1 MVKCIPILLFW
12 FIYIYLY
19 NDKCIVIYR
28 MKKIVVFLFIV
39 LSFGSMMANP
49 PMIDSDLN
57 LIPQPRRVDLLSRR
71 KFVPQQEEVTIRM
84 DAPAEWNEE
93 RYSLSVT
100 PERIEIIAR
109 TERGVIWARNTLRQL
124 RRKDGTYPH
133 VRIED
138 WPEFPIRG
146 FLHDDGR
153 NFVGVERIKN
163 FLDLMSAYK
172 LNLFQWHLTDKP
184 AWRIEC
190 RCYPQLNNGKFQRPG
205 RDQGCF
211 YTYSQIRE
219 VIEYAKKRGIMV
231 LPEIDMPGHSDFFQ
245 TTFGFSM
252 DSQQG
257 REVLEKCL
265 KEFFE
270 EIPVELC
277 PVVHIGS
284 DEVHIRE
291 PKGFMKWAQETV
303 RNSGRSIFAWDP
315 GLPADSLT
323 VRQFWR
329 GGSPEKVSY
338 PQGLPF
344 VDSSMGYLNI
354 FDPLLMPA
362 KIFFHTPCGT
372 GKANESALGGIVCLW
387 NDVRVAD
394 KDVLM
399 SHNGIAGGMMAFA
412 ERFWC
417 GGTTSDEW
425 LGTLLPAP
433 DSEAMRRFE
442 QFQQRMTHHKLRFLP
457 EDLSYWEPI
466 HASQWQVEL
475 QADTMRRSFI
485 AWGDVLDLNELCRLH
500 GISDKFSVN
509 CTITRKLFSTGKRTG
524 YFKIGFEAPA
534 RSNRCSDGIAEQ
546 GSWPNG
552 GRIEVNGVL
561 VNPPIWLEPGY
572 YRYHYPTW
580 ARLEEELPYTD
591 EQLYWM
597 RSPVAVPLNAGENI
611 VKISLRRH
619 FPGQVF
625 HAAFVECDK

>member
-1 MVKCIPILLFW
+1 MLFYYMKN
-12 FIYIYLY
+12 FI
-19 NDKCIVIYR
+19 VF
-28 MKKIVVFLFIV
+28 FLFMV
-39 LSFGSMMANP
+39 LSMGTIMAKP
-49 PMIDSDLN
+49 PKKNSDLN
-57 LIPQPRRVDLLSRR
+57 LIPYPRQVELLSSRV
-71 KFVPQQEEVTIRM
+71 FVPQREEPVVRM
-84 DAPAEWNEE
+84 NAPAEWNAE

-100 PERIEIIAR
+100 PKGIEIVAR
-109 TERGVIWARNTLRQL
+109 TEQGVIWAYRTLRQL
-124 RRKDGTYPH
+124 RRDDGTYPN

-153 NFVGVERIKN
+153 NFVGVERIKS
-163 FLDLMSAYK
+163 FLDIMSAYK

-190 RCYPQLNNGKFQRPG
+190 RCYPQLNEGKFQRPG
-205 RDQGCF
+205 REQGSF

-219 VIEYAKKRGIMV
+219 VIDYARQRGITV

-252 DSQQG
+252 DSPRG
-257 REVLEKCL
+257 RAVLEKCL

-277 PVVHIGS
+277 PMIHIGS
-284 DEVHIRE
+284 DEVRIGDPR
-291 PKGFMKWAQETV
+291 GFMKWAQETV
-303 RNSGRSIFAWDP
+303 RSYGRTTFSWDP
-315 GLPADSLT
+315 GLPADSFT

-338 PQGLPF
+338 PEGLPF
-344 VDSSMGYLNI
+344 VDSGMGYLNL

-372 GKANESALGGIVCLW
+372 GKAGDSALGGIVCLW

-399 SHNGIAGGMMAFA
+399 QHNGVAGGVMAFA

-417 GGTTSDEW
+417 GGTTSDKW

-433 DSEAMRRFE
+433 DSKEMLCFE
-442 QFQQRMTHHKLRFLP
+442 QFQKRMACHKRRFLS
-457 EDLSYWEPI
+457 EELSYWEPI
-466 HASQWQVEL
+466 HASQWQVEI
-475 QADTMRRSFI
+475 QADTMRRSFT
-485 AWGDVLDLNELCRLH
+485 AWGDVLDLNELCRQY
-500 GISDKFSVN
+500 GIPDKFSVD
-509 CTITRKLFSTGKRTG
+509 CTISRTLFSPDKRTG

-546 GSWPNG
+546 GHWPNRG
-552 GRIEVNGVL
+552 SIEVNGVL
-561 VNPPIWLEPGY
+561 VNPPVWLEPGA

-580 ARLEEELPYTD
+580 ARLEEEVPYTD

-597 RSPVAVPLNAGENI
+597 CSPVAIPLKSGENTI
-611 VKISLRRH
+611 KLSLRRH

-625 HAAFVECDK
+625 QAAFVECNKF